1 MFSKECL
8 QAVHTFHLVKAIDSF
23 QNQMVMRSAIDRFN
37 GFCLASFLCER
48 NKRITNN
55 TTDWHE
61 QTNMF
66 TPKRLAK
73 IYKSVTKKK
82 TTGTFY
88 RLCLHSIWLLLRV
101 EDTVHF
107 TKQRRSTSLLSSLLS
122 SFCCRFVFFC
132 CTSAMFSTL
141 RALNDFQ

>member
-82 TTGTFY
+82 QPSPFIDYVYTQFGSFFVWKTQYTSQNNAAPQACY
-88 RLCLHSIWLLLRV
+88 RHC
-101 EDTVHF
+101 F
-107 TKQRRSTSLLSSLLS
+107 PRSVVVLS
-122 SFCCRFVFFC
+122 SFVVRQLCF
-132 CTSAMFSTL
+132 L
-141 RALNDFQ
+141 H